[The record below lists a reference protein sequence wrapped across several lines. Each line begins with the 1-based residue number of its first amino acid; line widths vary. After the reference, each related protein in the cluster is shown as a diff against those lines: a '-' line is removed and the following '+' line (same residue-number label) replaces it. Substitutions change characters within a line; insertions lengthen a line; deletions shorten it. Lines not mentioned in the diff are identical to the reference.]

1 LPAAIVILDM
11 LSRAIVMSRYAS
23 AQSGDP
29 PAAGA
34 IGMKARTTAKPLKN
48 PINLAKSPV
57 HFASTGSIEPVLQRG
72 PAHPG
77 VEGRLAGEAR
87 MTKSPPHAGEMH
99 PDGDE
104 LLYLIEGAV
113 DLVLDAET
121 GERRLALDP
130 GQAFVVPRGVWHR
143 VIVKKPCRLLYFTP
157 GRSQV
162 RWKRA

>member
-1 LPAAIVILDM
+1 
-11 LSRAIVMSRYAS
+11 
-23 AQSGDP
+23 
-29 PAAGA
+29 
-34 IGMKARTTAKPLKN
+34 MKAKTTAKPIKN

-57 HFASTGSIEPVLQRG
+57 HFTPAGSIEPVVQRG

-113 DLVLDAET
+113 DVVLDDETDET
-121 GERRLALDP
+121 GERRFALDS
-130 GQAFVVPRGVWHR
+130 GNAFVVPQGVWHR
-143 VIVKKPCRLLYFTP
+143 VIVKEPCRLLYFTP

-162 RWKRA
+162 RWKRR